1 MNYPVFTQQEF
12 IAGLNRLGVDDTRKL
27 LRTGAIDGE
36 EARWATDWL
45 AQRLLPDM
53 APARN
58 ATPEPAA
65 EVAPEPEQPVP
76 YKLAS

>member
-12 IAGLNRLGVDDTRKL
+12 IAGLDRLGVDDTRKL
-27 LRTGAIDGE
+27 LRTGALDGD

-45 AQRLLPDM
+45 AKRLLADM
-53 APARN
+53 PPKREAAPQAR
-58 ATPEPAA
+58 P
-65 EVAPEPEQPVP
+65 APEPEQPVT